1 MSRVG
6 GIIFIKVDGGQLRAK
21 GEFEY
26 NIGRNK
32 REAIVGSDGTHGYK
46 EDPQVAFIAGA
57 ITDESSLDL
66 NALLLTK
73 DATVTLELA
82 NDKVIVLKDAWYAEE
97 GTVKTGEG
105 EIPVRFEGLDAEE
118 IR

>member
-26 NIGRNK
+26 NIGVAK
-32 REAIVGSDGTHGYK
+32 REAVVGSDGVHGYK
-46 EDPQVAFIAGA
+46 EDPQVPFIMGA
-57 ITDESSLDL
+57 ITDEESLDL
-66 NALLLTK
+66 KALLSTK
-73 DATVTLELA
+73 DATITLELA
-82 NDKVIVLKDAWYAEE
+82 NNKVIVLKDAWYAEE

-105 EIPVRFEGLDAEE
+105 EIPVRFEGLDGDE

>member
-1 MSRVG
+1 MRVG

-26 NIGRNK
+26 NIGRGK
-32 REAIVGSDGTHGYK
+32 REAVVGSDGVHGYK
-46 EDPQVAFIAGA
+46 EDPQVPFIQGA
-57 ITDESSLDL
+57 ITDESTLDL
-66 NALLLTK
+66 KAVLETK
-73 DATVTLELA
+73 DATITLDLA
-82 NDKVIVLKDAWYAEE
+82 NGKTVILKDGWYADE

>member
-1 MSRVG
+1 MRVG

-26 NIGRNK
+26 NIGQGK
-32 REAIVGSDGTHGYK
+32 REAVVGSDGVHGYK
-46 EDPQVAFIAGA
+46 EDPQVPFIQGA
-57 ITDESSLDL
+57 ITDEASLDL
-66 NALLLTK
+66 KAVLNTK
-73 DATVTLELA
+73 DATVTVDLA
-82 NDKVIVLKDAWYAEE
+82 NGKTIVLKDAWYAEE

>member
-1 MSRVG
+1 MRVG

-26 NIGRNK
+26 NLGIGK
-32 REAIVGSDGTHGYK
+32 REAIVGSDGVHGYK
-46 EDPQVAFIAGA
+46 EDPQVPFIQGA
-57 ITDESSLDL
+57 ITDEGTLDVKAVL
-66 NALLLTK
+66 ETK

-82 NDKVIVLKDAWYAEE
+82 NGKVFVLKDAWYAEE
-97 GTVKTGEG
+97 GTIKTGEG
-105 EIPVRFEGLDAEE
+105 EIPVRFEGLDGEE